1 MKTTALAGPEAE
13 ESGSE
18 GLKRAIEQAIEHTPN
33 HHLLKRRLEAIAST
47 DDLVC
52 FLHRF
57 LHFNDALAA
66 RVPFLAGLIH
76 LNPQLFADPGDIEEF
91 CRRRNAQV
99 SAYIAEAANDEYRMT
114 SAGNLVH
121 QRLSQL
127 FFKAVLEHYA
137 IRGSDFDGAH
147 PMPHAVVK
155 LLDEARTLFFEDAR
169 LETICRAIGFHVGL
183 EFYADQEF
191 NLVDTY
197 LRHQHERLVST
208 LMHKFDGEPAAYLWM
223 SLHTV
228 VEVGHYRAG
237 IAAVEDAVRFCVPR
251 ETAPRVQ
258 EWILE
263 GLATFASLQR
273 RFYEC
278 VLPD

>member
-1 MKTTALAGPEAE
+1 MATTTSAGPEAG
-13 ESGSE
+13 ESGTE
-18 GLKRAIEQAIEHTPN
+18 RLRRAIEHAIEHAPN
-33 HHLLKRRLEAIAST
+33 HELLRRRLAGLRST
-47 DDLVC
+47 DELVC

-76 LNPQLFADPGDIEEF
+76 LHPELFADPGDIEEF
-91 CRRRNAQV
+91 CRRRNARV

-114 SAGNLVH
+114 SAGTLVH

-137 IRGSDFDGAH
+137 MRGSDFDKAH
-147 PMPHAVVK
+147 PMPQAVAT
-155 LLDEARTLFFEDAR
+155 LLDEARTRFFDDAR
-169 LETICRAIGFHVGL
+169 LETVCRAIGFHVGL

-197 LRHQHERLVST
+197 LRHRHEG
-208 LMHKFDGEPAAYLWM
+208 LMAALLGRFDGEPAAYLWM

-237 IAAVEDAVRFCVPR
+237 LAAVEDAVRFCVPR
-251 ETAPRVQ
+251 EMAPRVQ

-263 GLATFASLQR
+263 GLAAFADLQR

-278 VLPD
+278 VLPG